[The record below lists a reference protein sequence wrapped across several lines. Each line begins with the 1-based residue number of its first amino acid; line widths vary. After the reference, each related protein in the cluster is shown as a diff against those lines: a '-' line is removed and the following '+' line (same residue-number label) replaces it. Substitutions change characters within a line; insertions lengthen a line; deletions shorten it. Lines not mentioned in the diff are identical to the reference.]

1 VGAFGAVADRVA
13 WGTSFRVT
21 SLFRP
26 ATMPTM
32 TPALRAQIASVVRH
46 EWDGDI
52 PEPVLVGAL
61 DAALT
66 AYGARASTHPPR
78 YLLTIG
84 TLGTAG
90 QASQLTVVLTESLSG
105 ARTVRTTWLAGEAH
119 PGARALRLTCGP
131 YDLVLQRDIEAYE
144 RATAPPAP
152 LAPLAPATA
161 SLRR

>member
-1 VGAFGAVADRVA
+1 MTWRLWLKGLGLRPSIGELRPRPLGRHHGEVGAFGAVADRVA

-66 AYGARASTHPPR
+66 AYGRPPTRRAISSP
-78 YLLTIG
+78 
-84 TLGTAG
+84 
-90 QASQLTVVLTESLSG
+90 
-105 ARTVRTTWLAGEAH
+105 
-119 PGARALRLTCGP
+119 
-131 YDLVLQRDIEAYE
+131 
-144 RATAPPAP
+144 
-152 LAPLAPATA
+152 
-161 SLRR
+161 